1 MVLLIVVILIYMFLL
16 FSKIVYVNINGNN
29 YVSILKI
36 NKVLGVKNDLRMY
49 MFSKKNVINDFE
61 ENLLIKSVEI
71 YK

>member
-1 MVLLIVVILIYMFLL
+1 MIVVILIYMFLL

-49 MFSKKNVINDFE
+49 MFSKKNVINDLE
-61 ENLLIKSVEI
+61 EDLLIKSVEI

>member
-1 MVLLIVVILIYMFLL
+1 MIVVILIYMFLL

-61 ENLLIKSVEI
+61 EDLLIKSVEI

>member
-1 MVLLIVVILIYMFLL
+1 MIVVILIYMFLL